1 MFNLIKQVLIRL
13 LSFSESL
20 ASDQTKFLSLND
32 KTCLVRSNLI
42 DLNLLDLKYDFYS
55 WLVSINVL
63 EDVMSYLRKH
73 VFEKKKKI

>member
-20 ASDQTKFLSLND
+20 ARDQTKVLSLND
-32 KTCLVRSNLI
+32 KPCLVRSNLI

-55 WLVSINVL
+55 
-63 EDVMSYLRKH
+63 
-73 VFEKKKKI
+73 